1 MDCLSRPRAA
11 GLAMF
16 MAASAAVAA
25 EPILYLAFEEAA
37 GAVMTDGSETGND
50 GTAVGP
56 VARVDGH
63 AGRAI
68 ELAAGGYVDL
78 PEIAAYDVTSAV
90 TVAVWLATD
99 SVTTWARILDKSQWQ
114 NNGFDIALSQ
124 VTHAPLF
131 EFFVDNTTSQ
141 ALATTVVDD
150 GLWHFV
156 AGTLG
161 AKTLKIYVD
170 GVMEQSVASA
180 GDVDIK
186 PNDWP
191 IRLGREANAAMGQQ
205 YVGKL
210 DEVVVYDVELS
221 EAEILDLYE
230 NGVPPALSV
239 AAKSKLAVV
248 WAALK

>member
-1 MDCLSRPRAA
+1 MNRLSRARAA
-11 GLAMF
+11 GLTML

-25 EPILYLAFEEAA
+25 EPILYLAFEEEA
-37 GAVMTDGSETGND
+37 GDVVTDGSGSGND
-50 GTAVGP
+50 GGIVGAVT
-56 VARVDGH
+56 RVDGH

-78 PEIAAYDVTSAV
+78 PEIAAYDVTNAL
-90 TVAVWLATD
+90 TVGVWVATD

-114 NNGFDIALSQ
+114 NDGFDIALSQ
-124 VTHAPLF
+124 ATHAPLF

-141 ALATTVVDD
+141 ALATTPVDD
-150 GLWHFV
+150 GLWHFI
-156 AGTLG
+156 AGSFG
-161 AKTLKIYVD
+161 GKTLKIYVD
-170 GVMEQSVASA
+170 GVMEQAVAST

-221 EAEILDLYE
+221 EAEVLDLYE

-239 AAKSKLAVV
+239 APQAKLAVV